1 MEGVNLVCF
10 LLLLG
15 AISDGF
21 SCVQISAMNSG
32 IHCTE
37 SEKIALIKFRQGF
50 RNPLQ
55 SMSSWMLEENCCKWK
70 GVECDNKT
78 GHVIA
83 LDLHKQFLQ
92 GEFATS
98 LLGLPHLRHLDLSQI
113 DFLGAQVPEFISTFK
128 NLEYLNLSKNKFR
141 GTIPEHLGNLSRLQ
155 FLDLSDGFSL
165 RVDNLQWIRHLFS
178 MKILDLSGVDMSDA
192 KNWLHDINLL
202 TSLTELHMSAC
213 QLDQL
218 LPSNSFMNLTSSLQI
233 LDLSLNHFQAP
244 IPSWL
249 FNTSHSLV
257 YLDLSRSQLNGLLPN
272 AFGNMY
278 SLRVVDLSDNSLLGN
293 LPPTFVNMSSVTFLD
308 ISRKSLEGNLPPAL
322 SSKLKILDL
331 SNNNMEGPLA
341 RSIAQLRQLVVLDV
355 SWNSFNDSITDHF
368 LNFSNLQVL
377 DLSSNSII
385 LNLTATW
392 MPRFQLDFIGLQSCQ
407 LSTHFPLWL
416 QTQKEFS
423 FVDISGAELSGKVP
437 EWFWNLSAKVKHMNI
452 SNNYFRGE
460 VPEVTERLTSLEEL
474 DLSWNNFDGPLPHFS
489 PTMMTLILDHNS
501 FNGTISPVCESL
513 VMNNSLMFLDLSSN
527 SLSGTLSDCWRYGK
541 NLAVL
546 NLARNDL
553 SGEVPH
559 SIGYLTTL
567 RYLLLSNNKLSK
579 NLPLSLKNLRGLKI
593 LDVAR
598 NDLSGNIPF
607 WLGESL
613 KHLMILNLR
622 WNKFEGNIPLEI
634 CQLKSLIILDLSSN
648 ALSGTIPKCVGNFL
662 TLAGVEEVPSLIY
675 GPFEVYREDVMM
687 MLKERGYDHRAHFF
701 LGIDLSEN
709 HLSGEIPGEITT
721 LVQLRFLN
729 LSWNN
734 LTGAIPHDISNLHN
748 LEALDVS
755 RNALSCF
762 LPSNMVK
769 LDYLAIANF
778 SYNRLTGKIPTG
790 NQFATFSTDCY
801 IGNPDL
807 CGVPVSQGCSGHFH
821 EDITH
826 CNSNSP
832 RKQEVDATQSNEN
845 NWLDESSFYISMG
858 IGFITTFWVFWTTL
872 LLKKSWRYA
881 YMRYL
886 DNMANKIYK

>member
-218 LPSNSFMNLTSSLQI
+218 LPSNSFMNLTSSLRI
-233 LDLSLNHFQAP
+233 FDLSLNHFQAP

-257 YLDLSRSQLNGLLPN
+257 YLNLTRSQVRGLLPN

-501 FNGTISPVCESL
+501 FNGT
-513 VMNNSLMFLDLSSN
+513 
-527 SLSGTLSDCWRYGK
+527 LSDCWRYGK

-559 SIGYLTTL
+559 SIGYLTT
-567 RYLLLSNNKLSK
+567 
-579 NLPLSLKNLRGLKI
+579 
-593 LDVAR
+593 
-598 NDLSGNIPF
+598 
-607 WLGESL
+607 
-613 KHLMILNLR
+613 LR